1 MGTTTRHESGLTQ
14 SPPPASPVLALGR
27 PRATFRVVWLIVAG
41 FLALVGGVVAKTL
54 FDDYRTIQTTE
65 TDRLASQAKVVHD
78 NIADYLANIKQVLTQ
93 VRGQVPAWRQRD
105 DGMAAANRWFT
116 VLDEAMP
123 VLRTLTV
130 QDENGLMIASN
141 RRELVGIDFRQRP
154 YFAVPRA
161 HPNPDT
167 LYVTP
172 PFKTS
177 LGVWTMI
184 VAMIVP
190 GPAGD
195 FAGVVTATIDPEAF
209 KVLLGSVRYAPDLSV
224 GLNHGDGVIFLTE
237 PPGDAQYGLNLKGL
251 GGFFDRHVESGRP
264 ESRFEG
270 VMRATNRPRMA
281 ALRTIQPARLAMDK
295 ALMVVVSRDLDS
307 VYAPWRRD
315 AWTQGGLYG
324 LLLLVSLASVV
335 VLQWRSKIAGAEAA
349 RAETARRE
357 NEERHRLFFNS
368 GNDAIFV
375 LRVDPETGLPSGPFV
390 EVNDVACQRL
400 GYRRDELLAKTAFDI
415 DDPAMPTDD
424 AHVRSLAERET
435 AIFERLH
442 VAKDGRRI
450 PVEINARRFEFRG
463 EPMVLATV
471 RDITERK
478 ALEDELRRSN
488 ADLEQFAYVASH
500 DLREPLRT
508 VASFVTLLE
517 RKYGDRLDSDGREF
531 IAFARDGA
539 QRMDGLV
546 LDLLDYSRVGR
557 SNEPQ
562 APVPLAEA
570 LDEALR
576 NLATLIETNG
586 ATIET
591 ATDLPTLWG
600 VRGELV
606 RLFQNLIANALKY
619 RAPDRPP
626 RVTIGAERQGR
637 QWVVTVTDNGIGI
650 EPQHLE
656 RIFGIFKRL
665 HTAEDYDGSGIGLA
679 VCKKIVERHRGRI
692 WASSVP
698 GQGSTFHVA
707 LPADPNGKVSRTA

>member
-1 MGTTTRHESGLTQ
+1 MTP
-14 SPPPASPVLALGR
+14 SPLPASPILALGR

-41 FLALVGGVVAKTL
+41 FLALVGGVVAKSL

-65 TDRLASQAKVVHD
+65 KDRLASQAKVVHD
-78 NIADYLANIKQVLTQ
+78 NIADYLASIKRVLVQ
-93 VRGQVPAWRQRD
+93 IRGQVPAWRQQG
-105 DGMAAANRWFT
+105 DGMAIATQWFT
-116 VLDEAMP
+116 VLDEALP
-123 VLRTLTV
+123 VLRTINI
-130 QDENGLMIASN
+130 QDESGLLIASN
-141 RRELVGIDFRQRP
+141 RQELVGKNFREGS
-154 YFAVPRA
+154 YFAAPRA
-161 HPNPDT
+161 NPDSDR

-172 PFKTS
+172 PFKTA
-177 LGVWTMI
+177 LGAWTI
-184 VAMIVP
+184 VVAMIVP
-190 GPAGD
+190 GPAGE
-195 FAGVVTATIDPEAF
+195 FAGVVTAAIDPEAF
-209 KVLLGSVRYAPDLSV
+209 KVLLASVRYAPDVSV

-237 PPGDAQYGLNLKGL
+237 PPGESQYGLNLKGL

-264 ESRFEG
+264 ENSFEG

-281 ALRTIQPARLAMDK
+281 ALRTIQPASLGMDK
-295 ALMVVVSRDLDS
+295 ALMVVVSRNRDS

-324 LLLLVSLASVV
+324 LLVLVSLASVFG
-335 VLQWRSKIAGAEAA
+335 LQWRSKIAGAEAA

-375 LRVDPETGLPSGPFV
+375 QRVDPETGLPTGPFV

-400 GYRRDELLAKTAFDI
+400 GYSRDELLAMTAFDL
-415 DDPAMPTDD
+415 DDPATPTDD
-424 AHVRSLAERET
+424 AHARSLTEQET
-435 AIFERLH
+435 ATYERLH

-450 PVEINARRFEFRG
+450 PVEVNARRFQFRG

-478 ALEDELRRSN
+478 ALEDELKRSN

-508 VASFVTLLE
+508 VASFVSLLE
-517 RKYGDRLDSDGREF
+517 RKYGDRLDLEGHEF

-576 NLATLIETNG
+576 NLATLIETSG

-591 ATDLPTLWG
+591 TADLPTLRG

-626 RVTIGAERQGR
+626 RVAIGAERQGR

-665 HTAEDYDGSGIGLA
+665 HTAKDYDGSGIGLA
-679 VCKKIVERHRGRI
+679 VCKKIVEHHHGRI

-707 LPADPNGKVSRTA
+707 LPADPTGRVSRTA